1 MKKLMLVLTML
12 LAFALSSVA
21 FAADGTD
28 LNKEQKTAE
37 KLMSAFNSA
46 TPVEYAALAPTWDAQ
61 LNKSLG
67 EKGYAEVKKQVK
79 SQFGDLKET
88 KFYSFERFDQ
98 GDRVTYIAAFSKEK
112 VVIMAFMFAKDGKL
126 QNFNFAP
133 YKAPEKTPADK
144 K

>member
-21 FAADGTD
+21 FAADGGD
-28 LNKEQKTAE
+28 LNKEQKSAE
-37 KLMSAFNSA
+37 KMISAFNST
-46 TPVEYAALAPTWDAQ
+46 TPVEYTVIAPTWSDE
-61 LNKSLG
+61 LNKNIG
-67 EKGYAEVKKQVK
+67 EKGYAEIKKQVK
-79 SQFGDLKET
+79 AQFGELKET

-112 VVIMAFMFAKDGKL
+112 VVIMVFMFAKDGKL

-133 YKAPEKTPADK
+133 YKAPEKAADK

>member
-21 FAADGTD
+21 FAADGGD
-28 LNKEQKTAE
+28 LNKEQKSAE
-37 KLMSAFNSA
+37 KMMSAFNSA
-46 TPVEYAALAPTWDAQ
+46 TTVEYTVVAPTWSDE
-61 LNKSLG
+61 LNKNIG
-67 EKGYAEVKKQVK
+67 EKGYAEIKKQVK
-79 SQFGDLKET
+79 AQFGELKET

-98 GDRVTYIAAFSKEK
+98 GDRVTYIASFSKEN

-133 YKAPEKTPADK
+133 YKAPEKAADK

>member
-21 FAADGTD
+21 FAADGGD
-28 LNKEQKTAE
+28 LNKEQKSAE
-37 KLMSAFNSA
+37 KMMNAFNSA
-46 TPVEYAALAPTWDAQ
+46 APVEYAVIAPTWSDE
-61 LNKSLG
+61 LNKNIG
-67 EKGYAEVKKQVK
+67 EKGYAEIKKQVK
-79 SQFGDLKET
+79 AQFGELKET

-133 YKAPEKTPADK
+133 YKAPEKAADK

>member
-21 FAADGTD
+21 FAADGGD
-28 LNKEQKTAE
+28 LNKEQRSAE
-37 KLMSAFNSA
+37 KMLNAFNST
-46 TPVEYAALAPTWDAQ
+46 TPVEYTVIAPTWSNE
-61 LNKSLG
+61 LNKNIG
-67 EKGYAEVKKQVK
+67 EKGYAEIKKQVK
-79 SQFGDLKET
+79 AQFGELKET

-133 YKAPEKTPADK
+133 YKAPEQAADK

>member
-1 MKKLMLVLTML
+1 MLVLTML

-21 FAADGTD
+21 FAADGGD
-28 LNKEQKTAE
+28 LNKEQKSAE
-37 KLMSAFNSA
+37 KMMSAFNSA
-46 TPVEYAALAPTWDAQ
+46 TPVEYAAISPIWNDQ
-61 LNKSLG
+61 LNKNIG
-67 EKGYAEVKKQVK
+67 EKGYAEIKKQVK
-79 SQFGDLKET
+79 AQFGELKET

-133 YKAPEKTPADK
+133 YKAPEKAAEK